1 MDINRE
7 ALILYLRDL
16 RDLEIAKKKIS
27 KLYAQDKNR
36 MQDQLCYMKTPNLKS
51 SYTSIEPET
60 FGLIGFG
67 AVIMLLFGFLWW
79 TPKIYSSI
87 GIINSFLK
95 FGYIVFKV
103 FAIVGIIMFVG
114 GVIRLI
120 LQIKS
125 TISDKISDSEH
136 NRNEKI
142 RVESNADKIQKVQ
155 DEWIQWLKYLESEYN
170 KVDSLLAS
178 YYSQNILA
186 SQYRNLPA
194 LIYIYDYMST
204 SQESFRDTLIHEH
217 MENGIRKILDRLDTI
232 ISQNEVIIFN
242 QHRLEAQNNKMV
254 YQNQEMLGSL
264 QRAEQNTLAAAQ
276 YGELAA
282 NYGKTVAF
290 FAEANYLQ
298 KK

>member
-27 KLYAQDKNR
+27 KLYAQDKNK
-36 MQDQLCYMKTPNLKS
+36 MQDQLHYMKTPNLKS

-60 FGLIGFG
+60 FGLIGLG
-67 AVIMLLFGFLWW
+67 LVMALLFGFLGLA
-79 TPKIYSSI
+79 PKIYSSI

-95 FGYIVFKV
+95 FGYIVFLV

-155 DEWIQWLKYLESEYN
+155 DEWMQWLKYLESEYN
-170 KVDSLLAS
+170 KVNSLLTS
-178 YYSQNILA
+178 YYGQNILA

-204 SQESFRDTLIHEH
+204 SQENFRDTLIHEH

-232 ISQNEVIIFN
+232 ISQNETIIFN

-254 YQNQEMLGSL
+254 YQNEEMLGSL

-282 NYGKTVAF
+282 NYSKTVAF